1 MRNSIFYCHLSIFT
15 LKVYMLFSHFLF
27 LYIFPL
33 LNFLSFDN
41 DEMKLSKC
49 QVSLISLTFIII
61 IAIIIT
67 VIIIIIVVVIIA

>member
-1 MRNSIFYCHLSIFT
+1 
-15 LKVYMLFSHFLF
+15 MLFSHFLF
-27 LYIFPL
+27 LYIFTL

-61 IAIIIT
+61 IAIIIIIT
-67 VIIIIIVVVIIA
+67 VIIIIVVVVIIA